1 MPNEHSP
8 SSTCITGKGLP
19 IDVAVVIAA
28 FKPGRLLDH
37 CLTALL
43 QQESVAA
50 FEIIVVD
57 SSADGT
63 AERIEHDFPTV
74 TVVPLEQQTH
84 QSIARTIGIQH
95 TQAAYIAI
103 TDQDCVVPADWLK
116 RLLAHHQAG
125 DYAAV
130 GGAIVNGTPRSIFG
144 TTTYLIEFN
153 EFLPLGQPRLVGMI
167 PHCNICFRREVFD
180 AVGPFRPLPPGA
192 EDLVFNFLLAQ
203 QKQLMLFD
211 PHITVTHQNRTG
223 LRAFLHH
230 QRRLGFGS
238 AVARRTVPLSGQIFN
253 DYPWLAC
260 SLPFIRSLRTAH
272 RLLFSH
278 LQSFVLYI
286 LLLPILIPGYTVWT
300 IGFFAGLRHPLPDDD
315 DGVRQSR
322 SD

>member
-1 MPNEHSP
+1 MPQEQS
-8 SSTCITGKGLP
+8 SSTTSTMSKGMP
-19 IDVAVVIAA
+19 PDVAVVIAA
-28 FKPGRLLDH
+28 FKPGPLLDH

-43 QQESVAA
+43 QQEGIAA

-63 AERIEHDFPTV
+63 AERVQRDFPTV
-74 TVVPLEQQTH
+74 TVVPLAQQTH
-84 QSIARTIGIQH
+84 QSIARNIGIQH

-130 GGAIVNGTPRSIFG
+130 GGAIANGTPRSMVG
-144 TTTYLIEFN
+144 TATYLIEFN
-153 EFLPLGQPRLVGMI
+153 EFFPLGQPRLVGMI

-180 AVGPFRPLPPGA
+180 VVGPFRPLPPGA
-192 EDLVFNFLLAQ
+192 EDLVFNFLLTQ
-203 QKQLMLFD
+203 QKQRILFD

-223 LRAFLHH
+223 LLAFLHH

-238 AVARRTVPLSGQIFN
+238 AVAHRIVPLRGQMFQ

-272 RLLFSH
+272 RLLLSH
-278 LQSFVLYI
+278 LQSFVLYA

-300 IGFFAGLRHPLPDDD
+300 VGFLAGLRHPLPPTDDV
-315 DGVRQSR
+315 VRQSR